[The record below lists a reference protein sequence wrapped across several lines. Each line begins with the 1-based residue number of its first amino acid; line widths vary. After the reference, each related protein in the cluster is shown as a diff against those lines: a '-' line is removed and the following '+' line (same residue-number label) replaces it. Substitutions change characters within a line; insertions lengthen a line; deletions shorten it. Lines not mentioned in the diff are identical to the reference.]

1 MKARHFILVLRDH
14 FREQFED
21 FRRWQEFPPASPSPS
36 ETSFDTTSSTMS
48 HPLEH
53 EEWTLEYINIT
64 RLQPIIEAFDD
75 DASGFIT
82 ISEVNAFTTSKPQDC
97 R

>member
-1 MKARHFILVLRDH
+1 MKARRFVFSLRDYFQARFDNPGH
-14 FREQFED
+14 YVEG
-21 FRRWQEFPPASPSPS
+21 PPGPGEATP
-36 ETSFDTTSSTMS
+36 EAKSSTMN
-48 HPLEH
+48 LKH
-53 EEWTLEYINIT
+53 EEWTLEYINVT

-82 ISEVNAFTTSKPQDC
+82 VSEVNALTTSKPDKW